1 MLTIRLARTGKRNTA
16 QFKIMLQE
24 RTVAPG
30 GRHVEILGSYN
41 PHSKEVVLE
50 KDRIKY
56 WIEKGAFV
64 SDTVHNLLVKNGV
77 ISEKKRVVKLPK
89 KAVVAEA
96 GVPKEEAIEKTEEA
110 PAEVVA
116 NKVEEV
122 VAPVAEEAVAPKVE
136 PARSATHS
144 VADGETIVEKKEEVV
159 AEKKEDM
166 PVEKVPEPKV

>member
-41 PHSKEVVLE
+41 PHSKEAVLQS
-50 KDRIKY
+50 DRIKY

-64 SDTVHNLLVKNGV
+64 SDTAHNLLVKNGV

-89 KAVVAEA
+89 KAVVAETEA
-96 GVPKEEAIEKTEEA
+96 PKEEATKTEEA
-110 PAEVVA
+110 PA
-116 NKVEEV
+116 
-122 VAPVAEEAVAPKVE
+122 EAVAPKVE
-136 PARSATHS
+136 PARSATHN
-144 VADGETIVEKKEEVV
+144 VAGG
-159 AEKKEDM
+159 AE
-166 PVEKVPEPKV
+166 